1 MPPKSKAKLKSAEQV
16 LAEQA
21 KERDDY
27 HNTFDKRGQG
37 RCRHL
42 LKELAKTAPKPTQSG
57 GLKDDG
63 GQKVALK
70 NFEPSKKCVSLLCL
84 VLHRVF

>member
-1 MPPKSKAKLKSAEQV
+1 MPPKSKAKLKSAEQIA
-16 LAEQA
+16 AEEA
-21 KERDDY
+21 KDRDDY
-27 HNTFDKRGQG
+27 HNGFNKRGQG

-42 LKELAKTAPKPTQSG
+42 IKELAKTAPKPTPSG
-57 GLKDDG
+57 GLKSSG

-84 VLHRVF
+84 ILHRVF